1 MWKDIIINKSEASTG
16 EASIEFYSVV
26 INLYEVFNNCGR
38 RHRLYSCNAE
48 IWEYKGFLALVSY
61 GTPIALYTPDNATL
75 YDCLRIVYGYT
86 ATSAKH
92 ICKFSKWLAEN
103 NHPVQEFVRFRD

>member
-1 MWKDIIINKSEASTG
+1 MFKDIIIHKSEANRT
-16 EASIEFYSVV
+16 FYSN
-26 INLYEVFNNCGR
+26 IESILYEVFNNCER
-38 RHRLYSCNAE
+38 RRSLNSCNAE

-86 ATSAKH
+86 ATSAQH
-92 ICKFSKWLAEN
+92 ISKFSKWLAMN
-103 NHPVQEFVRFRD
+103 NHSIDSLVRFRD

>member
-1 MWKDIIINKSEASTG
+1 MFKDIIIHKSEANRV
-16 EASIEFYSVV
+16 FYSN
-26 INLYEVFNNCGR
+26 IENIMYEVFHNCER
-38 RHRLYSCNAE
+38 RCSLYSCNAE

-61 GTPIALYTPDNATL
+61 GTPIAVYAPDNATL

-92 ICKFSKWLAEN
+92 ISKFSKWLAMN
-103 NHPVQEFVRFRD
+103 NYQLDSFVRFRD

>member
-1 MWKDIIINKSEASTG
+1 MFKDIIINKSESNRV
-16 EASIEFYSVV
+16 FYSN
-26 INLYEVFNNCGR
+26 IESILYEVFSNCER
-38 RHRLYSCNAE
+38 RRSLYSCNAE

-61 GTPIALYTPDNATL
+61 GTPIAVYAPDNATL

-92 ICKFSKWLAEN
+92 ISKFSKWLAMN
-103 NHPVQEFVRFRD
+103 NYPLNSFVRFR